1 MFQGFPF
8 SEWIRQI
15 KPSSDVP
22 VNSLL
27 VTLVVSLI
35 LACINFGSATAL
47 SAILSVSNAALLLS
61 YIISI
66 GALRLRRLRGEPLP
80 PRRWSLGKFGGF
92 INDITLAFLVVAFFF
107 SFWPSYVLVGD
118 PTAAADFNWAILVLV
133 VVGVLSFAYYF
144 AGGRH
149 KYVAPVSLV
158 KTE

>member
-1 MFQGFPF
+1 M
-8 SEWIRQI
+8 RQI

-66 GALRLRRLRGEPLP
+66 GTLCLRRLRGEPLP
-80 PRRWSLGKFGGF
+80 PRRWSLGRSGGV
-92 INDITLAFLVVAFFF
+92 INDIPLALLVVAFFF
-107 SFWPSYVLVGD
+107 SFGPSYVLVGD
-118 PTAAADFNWAILVLV
+118 ATAAADLNWAILVLL
-133 VVGVLSFAYYF
+133 VVGVLSFMYYF

-158 KTE
+158 KAD